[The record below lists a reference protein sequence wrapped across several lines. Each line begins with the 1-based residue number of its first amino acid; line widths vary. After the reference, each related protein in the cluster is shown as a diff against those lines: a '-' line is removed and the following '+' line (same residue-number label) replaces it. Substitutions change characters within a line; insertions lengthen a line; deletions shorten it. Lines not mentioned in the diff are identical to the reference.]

1 MNTIGVFTSGGDSPG
16 MNACLRAVVRTAVY
30 RKCRVIGIRR
40 GYAGMMVGEMEE
52 MTAKSVSNIIQ
63 LGGTILKTARCE
75 EFHHPE
81 GRAVAAEHVRKAGI
95 EGLVA
100 IGGDGTSHGAHYL
113 WQEHRIPIVGAAAT
127 IDNDLYGTDA
137 TIGHDTAVNTALE
150 AIDRIRDTATSH
162 DRIFFVEVMG
172 RTSGFIALQ
181 VGAAGGAEMILV
193 PGDEVTPED
202 IYNTLHA
209 GIARGKMSS
218 IVVVAEGDEE
228 GGAFTIARRVAALG
242 SLACPELAEW
252 ECRVC
257 VLGHLQRGGNPTA
270 YDRVLASQLGAAAVD
285 ALLRGESDCI
295 AGRIGDQIVF
305 TPLPEAWEKKKPL
318 NQSLYELARVLA
330 S

>member
-52 MTAKSVSNIIQ
+52 MTAKSVSNIVH

-75 EFHHPE
+75 EFYHPE
-81 GRAVAAEHVRKAGI
+81 GRAVAAEQLRKAGI

-100 IGGDGTSHGAHYL
+100 IGGDGTSRGAHYL
-113 WQEHRIPIVGAAAT
+113 WVEHHIPVVGAGST
-127 IDNDLYGTDA
+127 IDNDLYGTDT
-137 TIGHDTAVNTALE
+137 TIGFDTAVNTALE

-172 RTSGFIALQ
+172 RTCGFIALQ
-181 VGAAGGAEMILV
+181 VGVAGGAEMILV
-193 PGDEVTPED
+193 PGDRVTPEE

-228 GGAFTIARRVAALG
+228 GGAFTIARKVAALG
-242 SLACPELAEW
+242 SL

-257 VLGHLQRGGNPTA
+257 VLGHVQRGGNPTA
-270 YDRVLASQLGAAAVD
+270 HDRVLASQLGAAAVD
-285 ALLRGESDCI
+285 ALLRGESDCM

-305 TPLPEAWEKKKPL
+305 TPLPETWEKKKPL
-318 NQSLYELARVLA
+318 DQSLYDLAQVLA

>member
-1 MNTIGVFTSGGDSPG
+1 MDTIGVFTSGGDSPG
-16 MNACLRAVVRTAVY
+16 MNACLRAVVRTAVH

-52 MTAKSVSNIIQ
+52 MTAKSVSNIVH

-75 EFHHPE
+75 EFYHPE
-81 GRAVAAEHVRKAGI
+81 GRAVAAEQLRKAGVQ
-95 EGLVA
+95 GLVG

-113 WQEHRIPIVGAAAT
+113 WHEHRIPVVVAAST

-137 TIGHDTAVNTALE
+137 TIGFDTAVNTALA

-193 PGDEVTPED
+193 PGDKITAAD

-209 GIARGKMSS
+209 GLARGKMSS
-218 IVVVAEGDEE
+218 IIVVAEGDEE
-228 GGAFTIARRVAALG
+228 GGAFAIARRVAALG
-242 SLACPELAEW
+242 SL

-257 VLGHLQRGGNPTA
+257 VLGHVQRGGNPTA
-270 YDRVLASQLGAAAVD
+270 RDRVLASQLGAAAVE
-285 ALLRGESDCI
+285 ALLDGRTDCMV
-295 AGRIGDQIVF
+295 GRVGSEITF
-305 TPLPEAWEKKKPL
+305 TPLPEAWEKKKPFD
-318 NQSLYELARVLA
+318 QSLYDLA
-330 S
+330 SMLAS

>member
-1 MNTIGVFTSGGDSPG
+1 MTTEVAMNTIGVFTSGGDSPG

-52 MTAKSVSNIIQ
+52 MTAKSVSNIIH

-81 GRAVAAEHVRKAGI
+81 GRAVAAEQVRRAGI

-113 WQEHRIPIVGAAAT
+113 WQEHHIPIVGAAAT
-127 IDNDLYGTDA
+127 IDNDLYGTDT
-137 TIGHDTAVNTALE
+137 TIGYDTAVNTALE

-193 PGDEVTPED
+193 PEDEVTAEG

-228 GGAFTIARRVAALG
+228 GGAFTIARKVAALG
-242 SLACPELAEW
+242 SL

-257 VLGHLQRGGNPTA
+257 VLGHVQRGGNPTA

-285 ALLRGESDCI
+285 ALLRGESDCM

-305 TPLPEAWEKKKPL
+305 TPLPETWERKKPL
-318 NQSLYELARVLA
+318 DQSLYELARVLA